1 MAYPSTFLDLQWLV
15 VKKLRLDADPTAG
28 TGPDLQLVKD
38 FINQIYVEVCETT
51 EATQTAGTANLV
63 AGSPSYLL
71 PFQIIR
77 IKQVVVRSI
86 TGQGDSPPLIE
97 TSLDDIL
104 RRRQSSGAVSSTRS
118 SPTHYALVNLTE
130 LEFWPTP
137 SSADGLIFY
146 YVAQP
151 AALSAN
157 TDIPLI
163 YEPYAT
169 RLLSYG
175 ALAEAADYLREP
187 GEANYRQLYQYWE
200 TRFRQSLNRRKG
212 GHTKQFLATGAYYPS
227 EPSVDVRDG
236 VPSYN

>member
-15 VKKLRLDADPTAG
+15 VKKLRLDADPAAG

-38 FINQIYVEVCETT
+38 WLNQIYIEVCETT
-51 EATQTAGTANLV
+51 EATQTAGTATLV
-63 AGSPSYLL
+63 AGASSYLL

-77 IKQVVVRSI
+77 MKQVVVRSAG
-86 TGQGDSPPLIE
+86 GQGDSPPLTE

-104 RRRQSSGAVSSTRS
+104 RRRQSSGAVSATGG
-118 SPTHYALVNLTE
+118 SPTHYALVNLSE

-137 SSADGLIFY
+137 STADGLIFY

-151 AALSAN
+151 VALSAA
-157 TDIPLI
+157 TDVPLI

-169 RLLSYG
+169 RILSYG

-200 TRFRQSLNRRKG
+200 GRFRQSLNRRKG
-212 GHTKQFLATGAYYPS
+212 GHTKQFLPTGTYYPS
-227 EPSVDVRDG
+227 NPSVDVRDG
-236 VPSYN
+236 IPAYT